1 MFLKGCIFSSF
12 FYWRTTEKHICS
24 ILLSCIHKLTFPCVC
39 VYVFIP
45 WQRIQC
51 WWLCGYNVYRRRKSP
66 SLYLP
71 SVRSHRWKGR
81 FSRVVAAEE
90 DLKLWWALEEWRTD
104 KSSCGGRL
112 MMLGKG
118 LKSISG
124 VNFFL
129 FVKVSLQI
137 YHTRSRKTAFARHY
151 TRFEAV
157 YLIWVVSF

>member
-12 FYWRTTEKHICS
+12 FYWRTTV
-24 ILLSCIHKLTFPCVC
+24 LSCIHKLTFPCVC